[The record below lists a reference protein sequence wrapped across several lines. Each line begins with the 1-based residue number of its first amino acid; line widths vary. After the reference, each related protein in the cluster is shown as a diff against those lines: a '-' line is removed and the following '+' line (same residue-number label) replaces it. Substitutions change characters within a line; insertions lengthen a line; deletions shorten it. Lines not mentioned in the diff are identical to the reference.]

1 MEEFLKTGEEKK
13 LKEAIEKGEKLP
25 DFWYYFPRELG
36 KDLFATSVEI
46 AKSLI
51 KAPFKITKTF
61 AYHPLYYRQKEPEWK
76 VPGLGEITSYAQDT
90 EKRLKELQDQG
101 MDDRTA
107 AIATILGVGGEA
119 ILDVSIVAG
128 WLESGAKA
136 VAQKLTPELQEKV
149 AAWKLLG
156 EPDTPEIAQKT
167 YDQLAHQFHPDKLGG
182 DEVAMK
188 QLNNAYEII
197 SAEGGIPTAKELLTA
212 KAARVGQAMIS
223 PISKIMELP
232 KPEVT
237 LPFKLLPEKAGY
249 VPEEPFKP
257 YYEPAM
263 GLSIKPTP
271 MKPVV
276 PPAVAKEGA
285 EGVKEIIQYE
295 LPANLMPVRGLPT
308 WKHSKILWNT
318 MRNQFGQ
325 ANKLGEDMTR
335 NRGTVAW
342 IIDTLEGGERE
353 LAPLTEKYAG
363 QAMTRKQYGKLY
375 AMFKAHDYNI
385 EGYKKVMATLK
396 GIEPVRTTIT
406 APVKEVA
413 KAKELQPL
421 AQEVRKMEIMPI
433 NQAIKKF
440 DETGSV
446 AIAKRADGVRL
457 VMKDEGEFVKVGID
471 TGKLVSTDIKLP
483 EKNFATKEEA
493 FNFVRQLGSKKLPAS
508 VAMEG
513 VPSITPTEGGFLAK
527 KADGTQQLFKD
538 HNKAYKFLEIEKPVA
553 KAEKG
558 TISKELQHIA
568 KLDEKAKNLFIKRQG
583 KEAYESGQIG
593 ETLERIEQ
601 KAEAYDPVFLKQH
614 PEIKGHNITVYHD
627 PIAGEDLAVIDN
639 TTNKIIEIL
648 NKELAQAVKGVKEV
662 KPNEIVLKVKETAPK
677 QLRLDEAKLPP
688 PGKPPVPEETPLAEA
703 PEPPKGSG
711 IETIDKM
718 VGKISKPKKIIEW
731 FKSAP
736 KNFTALFTDRFSAIK
751 KFEDNISKM
760 AGKQIDINASPYVEA
775 RMYAGRVGTIEMN
788 LLDLQRTLKPIS
800 KYRPD
805 FTRFVLSKRAAERA
819 SRGFQNPAGVTEE
832 QATRALAE
840 IKEKVGEKVYGLFE
854 ATEGAIQNWADKTI
868 LKPALDSG
876 IISKKAY
883 EAIVAKNK
891 SWLPFQVIDYLPTAT
906 QADMIPTGSEVFSV
920 GKQGIIKGLKGT
932 EKTIR
937 DPFEAIIDRMSE
949 SVNLTQ
955 RNEVA
960 KKLIDLRK
968 EFPEA
973 KELIKPLA
981 RTSKKGE
988 LVWDLKPQK
997 GWDSI
1002 SVFING
1008 KSTKWA
1014 VPEDLGWA
1022 MHQMSPA
1029 EAGMV
1034 SNLVRFTSA
1043 AFRKGATNL
1052 YIPFSLSNAFRDA
1065 QMAIMCS
1072 KWGFNPADWLKGFGS
1087 GLKGAFGWESKLFE
1101 EFHRNAG
1108 GYGGFIQTARE
1119 ISGVKKAL
1127 FAPSWWTKTK
1137 AVINPFNLISN
1148 FAEAIELAPRLGVY
1162 AKGLKKGAT
1171 SFEAAFEARRVTID
1185 FARAGQEARIINSW
1199 IPFVNARWQALLNTA
1214 RVFKDHPFRSAARV
1228 MALVVAPGVATYLW
1242 NTTNYPDLYDD
1253 IPQWA
1258 KDTYFIVIVGEDTDE
1273 KGNRVPKIVQIPK
1286 GDVGQIFYNPIEY
1299 ALDYVRKGEPQ
1310 NFAKLAIEW
1319 MSQVSPIPFSRDGE
1333 ISATQ
1338 FLSGGLPP
1346 LLRTPIELAT
1356 NQSFF
1361 AGYPIVPRGL
1371 EQVAPSEQYD
1381 EKTPQL
1387 AIDIGRALGISPMKL
1402 AYGVNG
1408 MLGGFGREAIDP
1420 SKILELSVQRFYRTS
1435 GGAKRNE
1442 AWNLLDDLTVG
1453 YNTARVQAKRAIEQG
1468 QPEAADALMKEW
1480 NSKAESVIPDITNII
1495 AEDDPEE
1502 AQSIAKKITFQATD
1516 IARLKK
1522 TVQEEIAEIKKT
1534 PTATSKEGY
1543 WGAESAPTTMGE
1555 MLPAKPTAKVATGY
1569 WK

>member
-1 MEEFLKTGEEKK
+1 MPGFWETITTPFKKAAKTVASWFEQYKEPIDEGYRPFKSVPVETVAQLFGVGKRKSAFKETTQQLLEKPKETMEEFLKTGEEKK

-101 MDDRTA
+101 MDDRTS

-119 ILDVSIVAG
+119 ILDVSIVAS

-182 DEVAMK
+182 DEAAMK

-197 SAEGGIPTAKELLTA
+197 SSEGGIPTAKELLTA

-232 KPEVT
+232 KPTVT
-237 LPFKLLPEKAGY
+237 LPFKMLPEKAGY
-249 VPEEPFKP
+249 IPEEPFKP

-353 LAPLTEKYAG
+353 LAPLTEKYVG

-396 GIEPVRTTIT
+396 GIEPVITTIT
-406 APVKEVA
+406 TPVKEVA
-413 KAKELQPL
+413 KAKELQSL
-421 AQEVRKMEIMPI
+421 AQEAKKMEIMPI

-446 AIAKRADGVRL
+446 VIAKRADGVRL

-483 EKNFATKEEA
+483 SKNFATKEEA
-493 FNFVRQLGSKKLPAS
+493 LNFIRQLG
-508 VAMEG
+508 
-513 VPSITPTEGGFLAK
+513 
-527 KADGTQQLFKD
+527 
-538 HNKAYKFLEIEKPVA
+538 
-553 KAEKG
+553 
-558 TISKELQHIA
+558 
-568 KLDEKAKNLFIKRQG
+568 
-583 KEAYESGQIG
+583 
-593 ETLERIEQ
+593 
-601 KAEAYDPVFLKQH
+601 
-614 PEIKGHNITVYHD
+614 
-627 PIAGEDLAVIDN
+627 
-639 TTNKIIEIL
+639 
-648 NKELAQAVKGVKEV
+648 GVKEV
-662 KPNEIVLKVKETAPK
+662 KPISKVKETVSE

-688 PGKPPVPEETPLAEA
+688 PGEPPVPEEMPLAQA

-711 IETIDKM
+711 IEAIDKM
-718 VGKISKPKKIIEW
+718 VGKISKPRKIIEW
-731 FKSAP
+731 FKNVP
-736 KNFTALFTDRFSAIK
+736 KNFTALFTDRFSAMK

-760 AGKQIDINASPYVEA
+760 AGKAIDINASPYVEA

-800 KYRPD
+800 KYRAD
-805 FTRFVLSKRAAERA
+805 FTRFTLSKRAAERA
-819 SRGFQNPAGVTEE
+819 ARGFKNPAGVTEE
-832 QATRALAE
+832 QAARALAE
-840 IKEKVGEKVYGLFE
+840 IKEKVGDKVYGLFE
-854 ATEGAIQNWADKTI
+854 ATEGAIQSWADKTI

-891 SWLPFQVIDYLPTAT
+891 SWLPFQVIDYLPTAAE
-906 QADMIPTGSEVFSV
+906 ADMIPTGSEVFSV
-920 GKQGIIKGLKGT
+920 SKQGIVKGLKGT

-949 SVNLTQ
+949 AVNLTQ

-981 RTSKKGE
+981 RMSKKGK
-988 LVWDLKPQK
+988 LVWDLRPQK

-1034 SNLVRFTSA
+1034 SNFVRFTSA

-1087 GLKGAFGWESKLFE
+1087 GLKGTFGWKSKLFE
-1101 EFHRNAG
+1101 DFHLNAG

-1127 FAPSWWTKTK
+1127 FVPSWWTKTK

-1171 SFEAAFEARRVTID
+1171 PFEAAFEARRVTID
-1185 FARAGQEARIINSW
+1185 FSRAGQQARIINSW

-1258 KDTYFIVIVGEDTDE
+1258 KDNYFIMIVGEDIND
-1273 KGNRVPKIVQIPK
+1273 KGERVPKIVQIPK

-1299 ALDYVRKGEPQ
+1299 AMDYVRKGEPQ

-1319 MSQVSPIPFSRDGE
+1319 MSQISPIPFSRDGE

-1346 LLRTPIELAT
+1346 VLRTPIELAT

-1361 AGYPIVPRGL
+1361 SGYPIVPRGL
-1371 EQVAPSEQYD
+1371 EKVAPSEQYD

-1387 AIDIGRALGISPMKL
+1387 AITIGRALGISPMKL

-1420 SKILELSVQRFYRTS
+1420 AKILELSVQRFYRTS

-1453 YNTARVQAKRAIEQG
+1453 YNTVRVQAKRAIEQG

-1502 AQSIAKKITFQATD
+1502 AKTIAQKITFQAND

-1534 PTATSKEGY
+1534 PTATSKGGY
-1543 WGAESAPTTMGE
+1543 WEAESVPTTMGE
-1555 MLPAKPTAKVATGY
+1555 MLPVQPIAGY
-1569 WK
+1569 WR